1 MNEYVKSL
9 VVKRIMQ
16 LERESI
22 IDHHQESNWYASLP
36 ETQELSALK
45 HFLRTND
52 QDEEYV
58 KLKLATYEYFREM
71 EKMKHLKD
79 WRGLI
84 KEVAE
89 ITNVYQIDAPH
100 ISYIKFE
107 KKKFESI
114 VQEALGA
121 NEAKIRWGWE

>member
-1 MNEYVKSL
+1 MNEYVKAL
-9 VVKRIMQ
+9 VERRIMQ

-22 IDHHQESNWYASLP
+22 IDHHQDSNWYASLP

-45 HFLRTND
+45 HFLQTND

-79 WRGLI
+79 WRELLDEVTNMFHVYGSATSHITAVNVSKEKLENII
-84 KEVAE
+84 KEVYSMSD
-89 ITNVYQIDAPH
+89 IN
-100 ISYIKFE
+100 
-107 KKKFESI
+107 SI
-114 VQEALGA
+114 
-121 NEAKIRWGWE
+121 IWE

>member
-79 WRGLI
+79 WRELI
-84 KEVAE
+84 NEVAE
-89 ITNVYQIDAPH
+89 ITTVYQIDAPH

-121 NEAKIRWGWE
+121 NEAKIRWD